1 MKNIPTSLQRM
12 EKKFYNFGHR
22 CQVPKANRLKTN
34 LILLPNCLLP
44 LIEVQV
50 LCQGRG
56 QGPGQG
62 PPRQLL
68 VMCFISLKQRFSVIS
83 TDLKPLVT
91 R

>member
-1 MKNIPTSLQRM
+1 M

-34 LILLPNCLLP
+34 LILLPNCLLR
-44 LIEVQV
+44 
-50 LCQGRG
+50 QGRG
-56 QGPGQG
+56 QGPGQA

-68 VMCFISLKQRFSVIS
+68 VMCFISLKKRFSVLS